1 MNDFKNLF
9 SWNKEPL
16 ILSVKIKTSAWENK
30 IIEKREDGTW
40 KIAIKAPRE
49 NGKANLELIQFL
61 SKISWI
67 KKENIE
73 IISGN
78 SQEYKKIVFNPNK

>member
-1 MNDFKNLF
+1 
-9 SWNKEPL
+9 
-16 ILSVKIKTSAWENK
+16 
-30 IIEKREDGTW
+30 
-40 KIAIKAPRE
+40 
-49 NGKANLELIQFL
+49 L